1 MSVQKKKRRIIG
13 SSAALLSI
21 AVHVL
26 LLFLAGGIVALRYFA
41 KEPATFTV
49 AEQKKLERRQL
60 DVPVKVQPFMEQ
72 MSRPSSKTTSRITAS
87 TPQMV
92 NIPQQGT
99 FVEMAPMPTFK
110 GNYTNFVQ
118 TDRTLI
124 MNAKYREVGFGIS
137 KVDFFGTRGRAEKVL
152 LIMDAA
158 PTMVSEN
165 RGGLFAYEA
174 LVEEV
179 RILINELRSSTL
191 FNLIVHD
198 HHQMIP
204 YQEALVP
211 ATATHKTNLLEW
223 VASINT
229 QTHQL
234 GLADV
239 DPTPQNTPGEY
250 EIPMQTNDITGWL
263 KAAQYGT
270 ALQPEVIFFLS
281 GDWGSITDPDSDL
294 SYFAR
299 FDQLEQYL
307 DERLNALLSDEDI
320 ADEWEEIALELEE
333 LVPVAQ
339 KMIELENQ
347 ARAEELIDPK
357 ISTSSDEILWENDV
371 DEPEWVALEEPDE
384 IGIYPAETRYTFE
397 EIMQTLFT
405 FTMENYQEKGFPKMN
420 FVLLEKGG
428 NALNNSAETAA
439 LLTSPVKFALLADM
453 VDGRFRILDAEDPLD
468 NVLHQNYYDILDL
481 LELDAEGAL

>member
-1 MSVQKKKRRIIG
+1 MSIQKKRRRIIG

-49 AEQKKLERRQL
+49 TEQKKLERRQL
-60 DVPVKVQPFMEQ
+60 DMPVKVQPFMEQ

-99 FVEMAPMPTFK
+99 LVEMAPMPTFK
-110 GNYTNFVQ
+110 GSYTNFVQ

-124 MNAKYREVGFGIS
+124 MNAKYREVGFGLS
-137 KVDFFGTRGRAEKVL
+137 KVDFFGTRGRAEKLL
-152 LIMDAA
+152 LIMDAS
-158 PTMVSEN
+158 PTMVSES

-174 LVEEV
+174 LLEEV
-179 RILINELRSSTL
+179 RLLINELRSSTL
-191 FNLIVHD
+191 FNFILHD
-198 HHQMIP
+198 QHQMIP
-204 YQEALVP
+204 YQKTLVP
-211 ATATHKTNLLEW
+211 ATATHKTNVLEW

-234 GLADV
+234 GLIDV
-239 DPTPQNTPGEY
+239 APTPPNPPGSY
-250 EIPMQTNDITGWL
+250 EIPMHTNDITGWL
-263 KAAQYGT
+263 KAAQYGA
-270 ALQPEVIFFLS
+270 ALQPEIIFYLS
-281 GDWGSITDPDSDL
+281 GDWGSVTDPDSDL

-299 FDQLEQYL
+299 YNQLERYL

-320 ADEWEEIALELEE
+320 AEEWEEIALELEE

-347 ARAEELIDPK
+347 ARSEELIDPK

-371 DEPEWVALEEPDE
+371 EEPEWITLEEPNE

-405 FTMENYQEKGFPKMN
+405 FTMESYQEKGFPEMN

-428 NALNNSAETAA
+428 NTLNNSSETAA
-439 LLTSPVKFALLADM
+439 LLTSPVKFALLSDM
-453 VDGRFRILDAEDPLD
+453 VDGRFRMLDAEDPLD
-468 NVLHQNYYDILDL
+468 NLLNQNVYDIQDL
-481 LELDAEGAL
+481 LELEAEEPQ